1 MLDTKLYSAQVEQE
15 FEKDENTQTV
25 EIRCSLPANFLTVTV
40 LEEIQDGVD
49 RDLSV
54 KGLTV
59 ETVRFTE
66 DSLEPDSK
74 DFFLKV
80 TKVV

>member
-15 FEKDENTQTV
+15 FAKDENTQTV

-59 ETVRFTE
+59 EAVRFTE

>member
-1 MLDTKLYSAQVEQE
+1 MLDTRLYSAQVEQE
-15 FEKDENTQTV
+15 FAKDENTQTV
-25 EIRCSLPANFLTVTV
+25 EIRCSLSANFLTVTV
-40 LEEIQDGVD
+40 LEEIRDGVD

-59 ETVRFTE
+59 EAVRFTE

-80 TKVV
+80 TKA